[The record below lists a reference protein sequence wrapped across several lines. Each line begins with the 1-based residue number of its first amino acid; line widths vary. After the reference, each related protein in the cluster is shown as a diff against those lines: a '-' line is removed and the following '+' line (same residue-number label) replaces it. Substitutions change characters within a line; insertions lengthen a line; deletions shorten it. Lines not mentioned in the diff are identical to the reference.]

1 MLVGSFRSRVLR
13 WAGGCF
19 VPGVATE
26 FCHHPD
32 DRPVAETHPPNYSM
46 NVYLVNSLLLVAV

>member
-1 MLVGSFRSRVLR
+1 MASVYFRR
-13 WAGGCF
+13 AGECF
-19 VPGVATE
+19 VSGVTTG

-46 NVYLVNSLLLVAV
+46 NVYLVNSLLLIVL